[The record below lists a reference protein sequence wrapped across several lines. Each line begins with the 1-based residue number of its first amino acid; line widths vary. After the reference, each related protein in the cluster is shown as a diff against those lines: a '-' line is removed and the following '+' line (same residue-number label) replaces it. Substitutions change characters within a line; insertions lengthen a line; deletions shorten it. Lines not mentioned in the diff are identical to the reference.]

1 MSYIKRNIET
11 TIEKASK
18 MFSAVLV
25 TGARQVGKTTVL
37 KHIKNDTPYLTLDD
51 PIIQQSALEEPGSFF
66 KTMPPPVII
75 DEIQYAPNLF
85 AYIKMIADKSGK
97 KGQFYLT
104 GSQQFKMMKNVSES
118 LAGRIGIINL
128 LGLSLREIKGANFN
142 EAFIPTTEYIDKRR
156 PTVQELNYKE
166 IWEYIYKGFMPAMYA
181 GDLDWQMFYASY
193 TKTYIERDVRD
204 LTQVGDELK
213 FIKFMT
219 AIASRTSQMLN
230 LTSLANEVGIS
241 VPTADR
247 WLSVLITSNIVYL
260 LKPYHNNIM
269 KRTVKTPKIYFL
281 DTGLAAYLTKWNSP
295 DVIEAGAMSGAF
307 FETFVM
313 AEILKSYYNAGILEP
328 SIYYYRDKDAK
339 EIDVIIEE
347 NGTLY
352 PIEIKKTSNPG
363 KEHIGNFS
371 VLDKVKDI
379 NVGTGCLICMYEN
392 IIHINEKN
400 ISVPVAWI

>member
-1 MSYIKRNIET
+1 MSYIKRNIEI
-11 TIEKASK
+11 TIEKAAK
-18 MFSAVLV
+18 MFPAVLV

-37 KHIKNDTPYLTLDD
+37 KHNIKDIPYLTLDD
-51 PIIQQSALEEPGSFF
+51 PIILQSALEEPGSFF

-85 AYIKMIADKSGK
+85 TYIKMIADDSGK

-104 GSQQFKMMKNVSES
+104 GSQQFMMMKNVSES

-128 LGLSLREIKGANFN
+128 LGLSLREIKGVDFN
-142 EAFIPTTEYIDKRR
+142 EAFVPTIDYIDKRR
-156 PTVQELNYKE
+156 STVQRLNYKE
-166 IWEYIYKGFMPAMYA
+166 IWEYIHKGFMPAMHV
-181 GDLDWQMFYASY
+181 DNPDWQMFYASY

-219 AIASRTSQMLN
+219 AVASRTSQMLN
-230 LTSLANEVGIS
+230 LTSVANEVGIS

-247 WLSVLITSNIVYL
+247 WLSVLISSNIVYL
-260 LKPYHNNIM
+260 LKPYYNNIM
-269 KRTVKTPKIYFL
+269 KRAVKTPKLYFL

-307 FETFVM
+307 FETFVV
-313 AEILKSYYNAGILEP
+313 AEILKSYYNAGVLEP

-339 EIDVIIEE
+339 EIDIIIEE
-347 NGTLY
+347 SGTLY
-352 PIEIKKTSNPG
+352 PVEIKKTSNPG
-363 KEHIGNFS
+363 KEHIENFS
-371 VLDKVKDI
+371 VLEKVKDI
-379 NVGTGCLICMYEN
+379 NIGTGCVICMYEN
-392 IIHINEKN
+392 VININEKN
-400 ISVPVAWI
+400 ISMPVTWL

>member
-1 MSYIKRNIET
+1 MSYIKRNIEI
-11 TIEKASK
+11 TIEKAAK
-18 MFSAVLV
+18 MFPAVLV

-37 KHIKNDTPYLTLDD
+37 KHNIKDIPYLTLDD
-51 PIIQQSALEEPGSFF
+51 PIILQSALEEPGSFF

-85 AYIKMIADKSGK
+85 TYIKMIADDSGK

-104 GSQQFKMMKNVSES
+104 GSQQFMMMKNVSES

-128 LGLSLREIKGANFN
+128 LGLSLREIKGVGFN
-142 EAFIPTTEYIDKRR
+142 EAFVPTMDYIDKRR

-166 IWEYIYKGFMPAMYA
+166 IWEYIHKGFMPAMHV
-181 GDLDWQMFYASY
+181 DNPDWQMFYASY

-219 AIASRTSQMLN
+219 AVASRTSQMLN
-230 LTSLANEVGIS
+230 LTSVANEVGIS
-241 VPTADR
+241 LPTADR
-247 WLSVLITSNIVYL
+247 WLSVLISSNIVYL
-260 LKPYHNNIM
+260 LKPYYNNIM
-269 KRTVKTPKIYFL
+269 KRAVKTPKLFFL

-307 FETFVM
+307 FETFVV
-313 AEILKSYYNAGILEP
+313 AEILKSYYNAGVLEP

-339 EIDVIIEE
+339 EIDIIIEE
-347 NGTLY
+347 SGTLY
-352 PIEIKKTSNPG
+352 PVEIKKTSNPG
-363 KEHIGNFS
+363 KEHIENFS
-371 VLDKVKDI
+371 VLEKVKDI
-379 NVGTGCLICMYEN
+379 NIGTGCVICMYEN
-392 IIHINEKN
+392 IININEKN
-400 ISVPVAWI
+400 ISMPVTWL

>member
-18 MFSAVLV
+18 MFPAVLV
-25 TGARQVGKTTVL
+25 TGARQVGKTTVFKL
-37 KHIKNDTPYLTLDD
+37 IKRDTPYLTLDD
-51 PIIQQSALEEPGSFF
+51 P
-66 KTMPPPVII
+66 
-75 DEIQYAPNLF
+75 
-85 AYIKMIADKSGK
+85 
-97 KGQFYLT
+97 
-104 GSQQFKMMKNVSES
+104 NVSECLS
-118 LAGRIGIINL
+118 GRIGIIKL
-128 LGLSLREIKGANFN
+128 ICLSLREIKDANFN
-142 EAFIPTTEYIDKRR
+142 EAFIPTIEYIDKRR
-156 PTVQELNYKE
+156 PTVQELSYKE
-166 IWEYIYKGFMPAMYA
+166 IWEYIHKGFMPAMYA
-181 GDLDWQMFYASY
+181 DDLDWQMFYASY

-230 LTSLANEVGIS
+230 LTSVANEVGIS

-247 WLSVLITSNIVYL
+247 WLSVLISSNMVYL
-260 LKPYHNNIM
+260 LKPYYNNIM
-269 KRTVKTPKIYFL
+269 KRAVKSPKIYFL

-313 AEILKSYYNAGILEP
+313 AEILKSNYNAGILEP
-328 SIYYYRDKDAK
+328 SIYYYRDKDGK

-347 NGTLY
+347 NGTLH

-363 KEHIGNFS
+363 KEHIENFT

-379 NVGTGCLICMYEN
+379 NVGTGCIISMYEN

-400 ISVPVAWI
+400 ISIPVAWI